1 VKLNVLILLVGVKLV
16 MLTLLQL
23 EDLFKDLLVDSFF
36 GFLLVLK

>member
-1 VKLNVLILLVGVKLV
+1 